1 MGKFEFSTDKFLTS
15 EYPFEDIYGREWI
28 EELLDVIKND
38 KSVEDFIISKDTLQR
53 AKYLAKSLK
62 ENTEKIDDYNQ
73 QIDEAN
79 TKISKLQ
86 EEKSIS
92 DQLSVKIDNISS
104 LLPKNKQALF
114 QKAVS
119 ECFNNSDTV
128 THSCL
133 LLKKDSKD

>member
-62 ENTEKIDDYNQ
+62 ENT
-73 QIDEAN
+73 
-79 TKISKLQ
+79 
-86 EEKSIS
+86 
-92 DQLSVKIDNISS
+92 
-104 LLPKNKQALF
+104 
-114 QKAVS
+114 
-119 ECFNNSDTV
+119 
-128 THSCL
+128 
-133 LLKKDSKD
+133 